1 MGDTTLTLRKVDPS
15 AALALLEAVRAADMP
30 PDQDALLAQDLPLN
44 LRRRFGLT
52 AVVARQIERYTELRR
67 ERGKLPGEEV
77 VRLFVLIAR
86 RPDAED
92 VFVDAGRRLVAREV
106 GPPRADRM
114 VPRRLRERRALG
126 RAARL
131 VRPLSAGGR
140 VQVKRK
146 PPALVL
152 EHGFPARV
160 ANGSRGCSLVSSVLR
175 TVLSRHGLTDL
186 NVVHDNCEGE
196 GHPSCTWRL
205 EEVNL

>member
-1 MGDTTLTLRKVDPS
+1 MGDSTFTLRKVDPS

-30 PDQDALLAQDLPLN
+30 PDQDALHTRDLPLN

-52 AVVARQIERYTELRR
+52 DVVERQIERYAELRR
-67 ERGKLPGEEV
+67 ERGKLPGEEI
-77 VRLFVLIAR
+77 VRLFVLVSR

-92 VFVDAGRRLVAREV
+92 VFVDAGRRLVVREV

-131 VRPLSAGGR
+131 IRPLSAHGR
-140 VQVKRK
+140 VQVRSK

-152 EHGFPARV
+152 EHGFPAQV
-160 ANGSRGCSLVSSVLR
+160 ANGSRGCSLVSSVLQ
-175 TVLSRHGLTDL
+175 TVLTRHGLSDL
-186 NVVHDNCEGE
+186 AVVHDNCEGD
-196 GHPSCTWRL
+196 GHPSCTWQL
-205 EEVNL
+205 KEVDL